1 MKNTSA
7 SLLGKTANR
16 PINQLPEKGMLLS
29 PNPAKDKLQVSL
41 SRIQHNGNGSIN
53 IYDLKGKL
61 LATSPIPY
69 GHAIISVT
77 QLREGIYICAFVDE
91 TGKLVEQSKLAII
104 R

>member
-53 IYDLKGKL
+53 IL
-61 LATSPIPY
+61 
-69 GHAIISVT
+69 
-77 QLREGIYICAFVDE
+77 
-91 TGKLVEQSKLAII
+91 
-104 R
+104 